1 MMRAIDVHSEN
12 LATDIAT
19 IMSNIVDSVIARGP
33 DAIDRDFQRRLTIA
47 IARRYVAAGDIGA
60 IEARREIGGIERKSD
75 DFRAERIRQAQQR
88 AAEKV
93 VGISNR
99 IKLRL
104 REIIADATARG
115 QSARDPD
122 LRAAIISAMQG
133 EAGKSRAERIAST
146 ELHSVAIGA
155 KYEEILRQKREF
167 GGEYQKTWRSTRDG
181 RTRTTHKRANNQV
194 RELEEP
200 FEVGLAQLRY
210 PGDPKGPAR
219 EVIRCRCA
227 MNVRRIRAETTIRYL
242 PGRSIE
248 VGSTRAQI
256 SALPRGFA
264 LNDPQSITDLIAEA
278 AIRVAEARRL
288 GVAFPAGMSP
298 QQMARLQRRASIPGR
313 RMWSAPNGAASPF
326 AAIIAPFDALDDLVL
341 WSDALTWL
349 TGVN

>member
-115 QSARDPD
+115 QGPRDPD
-122 LRAAIISAMQG
+122 LRAAIIAAMQG

-200 FEVGLAQLRY
+200 FDVGLARLRY
-210 PGDPKGPAR
+210 PGDPNGPAR

-227 MNVRRIRAETTIRYL
+227 MNVSRRRAETTIRFA
-242 PGRSIE
+242 PGRSITA
-248 VGSTRAQI
+248 GGNTAPI
-256 SALPRGFA
+256 TALPRGFA
-264 LNDPQSITDLIAEA
+264 LTDPQSITDLIAEA
-278 AIRVAEARRL
+278 AIRVAEARRV

-298 QQMARLQRRASIPGR
+298 QQMARLQRRASIDGR
-313 RMWSAPNGAASPF
+313 RMWSAPNGASSFF
-326 AAIIAPFDALDDLVL
+326 AAIVAPFELVSDEWTWSQALA
-341 WSDALTWL
+341 WIGAQ
-349 TGVN
+349 